1 MTILNIVMNLQKPL
15 ALCVDDE
22 PIILTALSNQLRRYF
37 GNGIVVETANSGEE
51 ALGILAELLK
61 EGKDIEVIV
70 SDQMMPGLKGD
81 EFLTQAHTLS
91 PQSIKI
97 LLTGFANI
105 EAIGNAINHANLYR
119 YIGKPWQEA
128 DLGLT
133 VREAINVF
141 WKEKTIIQQN
151 DSLKKLN
158 EELEQKVI
166 DRTHEL
172 TLKNTALEQAM
183 TETLAAQRKL
193 IQSEKMAALGQ
204 LVAGVA
210 HEVNTPLGVIK
221 ASIGSMIK
229 SYEFILRDFSR
240 IMRVLKARELI
251 LYLGLI
257 SSSSKTFLTSREE
270 RELRQHFKAWFVE
283 KELKLSATAAE
294 YMVEMGLPENLD
306 LFMPLF
312 RHPQAEF
319 LIQTAHTTIMHEK
332 NAENIKIA
340 ADKADKIIFALKS
353 HSRVNLS
360 DEQVSID
367 LNANLETVLTLY
379 QNQIK
384 QGVDVVKKYP
394 GEPVQIIGFPDE
406 LNQVWTNLIHNS
418 LQAMNNSGELVIEIQ
433 NTDPEFVRVT
443 IADNGPGIPEEIRDK
458 IFTPFFTTKPAGEG
472 SGLGLDIIRKIVEKH
487 SGKIEFESIV
497 GKGTAFYIF
506 LKRALN

>member
-1 MTILNIVMNLQKPL
+1 MTLQKPL

-22 PIILTALSNQLRRYF
+22 PIILTALSNQLKRYF
-37 GNGIVVETANSGEE
+37 GNTLTIETASSGEE
-51 ALGILAELLK
+51 GLEILDELLK

-70 SDQMMPGLKGD
+70 SDQLMPGLKGD
-81 EFLTQAHTLS
+81 EFLTQAHARS

-141 WKEKTIIQQN
+141 WKEKTITQQN
-151 DSLKKLN
+151 ETLKKLN

-172 TLKNTALEQAM
+172 TLKNSALEQAM
-183 TETLAAQRKL
+183 AETLFAQRKL

-204 LVAGVA
+204 LIAGVA

-229 SYEFILRDFSR
+229 SYESILRDFSR
-240 IMRVLKARELI
+240 LMRVLKARELI

-257 SSSSKTFLTSREE
+257 SSSSKIFLTSREE
-270 RELRQHFKAWFVE
+270 RELRQRFKAWFAE
-283 KELKLSATAAE
+283 KELPLSSTAAE

-306 LFMPLF
+306 RFMPLF
-312 RHPQAEF
+312 RHPHAEF
-319 LIQTAHTTIMHEK
+319 LIQTAHNTIMHEK
-332 NAENIKIA
+332 NAGNIKIA

-353 HSRVNLS
+353 HSRINML
-360 DEQVSID
+360 DEQMPID
-367 LNANLETVLTLY
+367 LNTNLETVLTLY

-384 QGVDVVKKYP
+384 QGVDVIKKYP
-394 GEPVQIIGFPDE
+394 EHTVQITGYPDE
-406 LNQVWTNLIHNS
+406 LSQVWTNLIHNS

-433 NTDPEFVRVT
+433 DTDPEFVRVT

-487 SGKIEFESIV
+487 KGKIEFESTM

-506 LKRALN
+506 LRRTLN

>member
-1 MTILNIVMNLQKPL
+1 MALQKPL

-37 GNGIVVETANSGEE
+37 DNSLMIETASSGEE
-51 ALGILAELLK
+51 ALEILEELLK

-81 EFLTQAHTLS
+81 EFLTQAHARS
-91 PQSIKI
+91 PHSIKI

-105 EAIGNAINHANLYR
+105 EAIGNAINNANLYR
-119 YIGKPWQEA
+119 YIGKPWQES

-141 WKEKTIIQQN
+141 WKEKTIGQQN
-151 DSLKKLN
+151 DTLKILN

-172 TLKNTALEQAM
+172 TLKNSALEQAM
-183 TETLAAQRKL
+183 AETLLAQRKL

-210 HEVNTPLGVIK
+210 HEVNTPLAVIK
-221 ASIGSMIK
+221 ASIGSMLK
-229 SYEFILRDFSR
+229 SYESILRDFSR
-240 IMRVLKARELI
+240 LMRVLKARELI

-257 SSSSKTFLTSREE
+257 SSSSKIFLTSREE
-270 RELRQHFKAWFVE
+270 RELRQRLKNWFIE
-283 KELKLSATAAE
+283 QDLALSSNTAE
-294 YMVEMGLPENLD
+294 YLVEMGLPENLD
-306 LFMPLF
+306 RFMPLF

-319 LIQTAHTTIMHEK
+319 LIQTAHNTIMHEK
-332 NAENIKIA
+332 NAEHIKVA

-353 HSRVNLS
+353 HSRINLS
-360 DEQVSID
+360 DEKISID
-367 LNANLETVLTLY
+367 LHENLETILTLY

-394 GEPVQIIGFPDE
+394 EHKILITGYPDE
-406 LNQVWTNLIHNS
+406 LSQVWTNLIHNS
-418 LQAMNNSGELVIEIQ
+418 LQAMKNTGEMIIEIQ
-433 NTDPEFVRVT
+433 DNDPEFVQVT
-443 IADNGPGIPEEIRDK
+443 IADNGPGIPEDIREK

-472 SGLGLDIIRKIVEKH
+472 SGLGLDITRKIVEKH
-487 SGKIEFESIV
+487 QGKIEFESTV
-497 GKGTAFYIF
+497 GKGTAFSIF
-506 LKRALN
+506 LKRTLN